1 MEVVVKWMTEEEEI
15 RIFEAGHDLAIK
27 VLMALSHILQLP
39 LFPDIAFWTS
49 SQLSDAQEEE
59 AIWHTL

>member
-27 VLMALSHILQLP
+27 QQH
-39 LFPDIAFWTS
+39 
-49 SQLSDAQEEE
+49 
-59 AIWHTL
+59 